1 MSTLPKVVIELDSTG
16 VVSATSTVPVDLIV
30 LNLDYDEETEKTVTV
45 DGIQAAYYR
54 VEVGTDTE
62 DYCEFV
68 FREVETMEETN
79 QPE

>member
-1 MSTLPKVVIELDSTG
+1 MSLPKIVIELDSIG

-54 VEVGTDTE
+54 VEVDTDTDE
-62 DYCEFV
+62 YCDLV
-68 FREVETMEETN
+68 FREVETLEETN

>member
-1 MSTLPKVVIELDSTG
+1 MSPVPKVVIELDSTG
-16 VVSATSTVPVDLIV
+16 VVSATSTVPIDLIV

-54 VEVGTDTE
+54 VEVDTDTDE
-62 DYCEFV
+62 YCSLV
-68 FREVETMEETN
+68 FREVETLEETN

>member
-1 MSTLPKVVIELDSTG
+1 MSLPKIVIELDSTG

-45 DGIQAAYYR
+45 DGVQAAYYR

>member
-1 MSTLPKVVIELDSTG
+1 MSLPKIVIELDSTG

-54 VEVGTDTE
+54 VEVDTDTDE
-62 DYCEFV
+62 YCDLV
-68 FREVETMEETN
+68 FREVDTLEETN

>member
-1 MSTLPKVVIELDSTG
+1 MSLPKVVIELDSTG
-16 VVSATSTVPVDLIV
+16 VVSATSSIPVALLV
-30 LNLDYDEETEKTVTV
+30 LTLHYAEETEKTGTV
-45 DGIQAAYYR
+45 DGGQAAYYR

>member
-1 MSTLPKVVIELDSTG
+1 MSTLPKIVIELDSTG

-30 LNLDYDEETEKTVTV
+30 LNLDYDDETEKTVTV
-45 DGIQAAYYR
+45 DGVQAAYYR

-62 DYCEFV
+62 EYCDLV
-68 FREVETMEETN
+68 FREVETLEETN

>member
-1 MSTLPKVVIELDSTG
+1 MSLPKVVIELDSTG
-16 VVSATSTVPVDLIV
+16 VVSATSSIPVDLIV

-45 DGIQAAYYR
+45 DGVQAAYYR

>member
-1 MSTLPKVVIELDSTG
+1 MSLPKIVIELDSTG

-45 DGIQAAYYR
+45 DGIQTAYYR
-54 VEVGTDTE
+54 VEVDTDTDE
-62 DYCEFV
+62 YCDLV
-68 FREVETMEETN
+68 FREVETLEETN

>member
-1 MSTLPKVVIELDSTG
+1 MSLPKIVIELDSTG

-54 VEVGTDTE
+54 VEVDTDTDE
-62 DYCEFV
+62 YCDLV
-68 FREVETMEETN
+68 FREVETLEETN